1 LKPTQQAEFK
11 VNNFDL
17 LRLMAATQVVFD
29 HFYEHIRPTTFS
41 FYLNETLYLFPGVPV
56 FFMISG
62 YLISASLERSHNLGI
77 YFKNRA
83 LRILPG
89 LWGCLFL
96 TVIVFSI
103 TGVNFFNLQALKWLP
118 AQMVGIIYTPGFL
131 KNYGFG
137 SYNGALWSIT
147 FELQFYLVLPILYLL
162 VPKKSTIY
170 WFVGLIVFFGVG
182 YYLFYTQNYSF
193 KNLMSFTFVP
203 HIYLFLVGVVFQKLQ
218 IYKSKFIFNKAHYWV
233 VAYVAF
239 VYGVSALIIPA
250 SPITYLFIKHIFL
263 GFTIISMAY
272 SLPGIAKNIFRTNDI
287 SYGIYIYHGL
297 IMTVIVQL
305 KLSGSVNLFMIL
317 LATYLIATLSW
328 LFVEKPFIKR
338 KEKTI
343 KETL

>member
-1 LKPTQQAEFK
+1 MKVAQQAEFK

-41 FYLNETLYLFPGVPV
+41 FYLNETRYLFPGVPV

-83 LRILPG
+83 LRIFPG

-103 TGVNFFNLQALKWLP
+103 TGVNFLNLQAFKWLP

-131 KNYGFG
+131 SNYGFG

-147 FELQFYLVLPILYLL
+147 VELQFYVVLPILYMLI
-162 VPKKSTIY
+162 PKKSAIY
-170 WFVGLIVFFGVG
+170 WFLGLIVVFAIAFYFFRTHN
-182 YYLFYTQNYSF
+182 FPHQNAIG
-193 KNLMSFTFVP
+193 FTFVP

-233 VAYVAF
+233 AAYLLYI
-239 VYGVSALIIPA
+239 YGVSGFLLPV
-250 SPITYLFIKHIFL
+250 SPLTYTFIKNGLL
-263 GFTIISMAY
+263 GFIIISIAY
-272 SLPGIAKNIFRTNDI
+272 TLPGIAKKILGTNDI

-305 KLSGSVNLFMIL
+305 KLAGSVNLFMIL
-317 LATYLIATLSW
+317 VATYAAATLSW
-328 LFVEKPFIKR
+328 LFIERPFIKR

-343 KETL
+343 KEVL